1 MPVCMEWNGL
11 RVDTGIFN
19 DILKIDNENAKVL
32 ARYAS
37 NYYGG
42 KPALVEHV
50 VGNGKVLHFGG
61 TFTRDTVKMLLSYVG
76 IMEPYEKYME
86 IPLEC
91 ELCVRKK
98 NEETY
103 FFILN
108 YSSQKQEIYLKQEM
122 LDINS
127 GKNVKGKNTLNEYEV
142 RVYKV
147 VGKI

>member
-1 MPVCMEWNGL
+1 
-11 RVDTGIFN
+11 
-19 DILKIDNENAKVL
+19 
-32 ARYAS
+32 
-37 NYYGG
+37 
-42 KPALVEHV
+42 
-50 VGNGKVLHFGG
+50 
-61 TFTRDTVKMLLSYVG
+61 MLLSYVG